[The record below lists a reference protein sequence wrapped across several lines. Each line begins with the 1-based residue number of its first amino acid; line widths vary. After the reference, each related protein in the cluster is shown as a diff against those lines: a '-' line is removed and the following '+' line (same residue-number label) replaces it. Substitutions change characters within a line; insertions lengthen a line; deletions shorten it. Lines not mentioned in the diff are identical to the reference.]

1 MAANKKKSKHVNQ
14 AKRTKTAKKS
24 SNWIIGS
31 VVALFAVL
39 VLVAGIFLARSWNA
53 APASVPAEISDSL
66 VIENGDSAAAQE
78 IAEESEKLE
87 NAIGGFS
94 EIAQENKLEEL
105 PEEEGDESSGEDGNG
120 GWSGDAQPEGST
132 GHGNW
137 GIGYV
142 PSPTR
147 PPAQPAVVLDA
158 PEIPTISF
166 PYTIPETN
174 LTVVQISP
182 YSGYFLED
190 GSGDEIGNVATIVL
204 KNDGGDLAF
213 AGIGIAQGD
222 RHLAFSGSNIPAG
235 ATVIMQEQ
243 NRAPYTEDLYY
254 SATGTTTAGG
264 LAASAAISITDNG
277 NNTFTVT
284 NTSGELI
291 GSVAISYKSY
301 LPEEDVY
308 VGGITYTVNLGE
320 IEADSSVTVNSSH
333 YVSGYSVILSA
344 QTN

>member
-1 MAANKKKSKHVNQ
+1 M
-14 AKRTKTAKKS
+14 
-24 SNWIIGS
+24 
-31 VVALFAVL
+31 
-39 VLVAGIFLARSWNA
+39 
-53 APASVPAEISDSL
+53 EIQDSL
-66 VIENGDSAAAQE
+66 VIQNGDEVAAEA
-78 IAEESEKLE
+78 IAEDTQKHED
-87 NAIGGFS
+87 AVGGFS
-94 EIAQENKLEEL
+94 EIAHDSNIVSSELEVVSPDEDGGSGTGSGWIG
-105 PEEEGDESSGEDGNG
+105 ESSSEEGETGN
-120 GWSGDAQPEGST
+120 
-132 GHGNW
+132 GNW

-166 PYTIPETN
+166 PYTIPETA
-174 LTVVQISP
+174 LTILQVSP
-182 YSGYFLED
+182 YSGYYLED

-243 NRAPYTEDLYY
+243 NRAPYAEDLYY

-264 LAASAAISITDNG
+264 LAASAAINITDNG

-291 GSVAISYKSY
+291 GSVVISYKSY

-308 VGGITYTVNLGE
+308 VGGITYTVNLQGL
-320 IEADSSVTVNSSH
+320 EADSSVTVNSSH